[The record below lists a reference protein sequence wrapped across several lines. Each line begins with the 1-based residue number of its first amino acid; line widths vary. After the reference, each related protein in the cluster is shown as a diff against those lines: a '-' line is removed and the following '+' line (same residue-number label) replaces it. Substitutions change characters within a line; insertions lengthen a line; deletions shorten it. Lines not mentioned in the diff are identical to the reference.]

1 MAKNTSPKLRLIVW
15 AVPPGKDF
23 ENLVTIR
30 GKARSILAEK
40 FPLNLICRII
50 TINSN
55 TGKEGKI
62 MIKDDRNYH
71 QRLQEFCDC
80 YLETDPKKELEK
92 AANGISGDP
101 SGDLD
106 ELALKFLGLGIFYGA
121 SEKAK
126 KISIERSNEGKVLFS
141 VESRGRYQLP
151 SPGVQ
156 VADRI
161 ISIARSITH
170 IDEAKGKEPVS
181 LGLRNDRIDL
191 TFQFDRK
198 KSGEAFSILFPKL

>member
-1 MAKNTSPKLRLIVW
+1 MSKIFWVALPVGNGHKACGI
-15 AVPPGKDF
+15 
-23 ENLVTIR
+23 LV
-30 GKARSILAEK
+30 GQP
-40 FPLNLICRII
+40 PLNLISWII
-50 TINSN
+50 TFSRNIR
-55 TGKEGKI
+55 KEGKM

-80 YLETDPKKELEK
+80 YLETDPKKELER
-92 AANGISGDP
+92 AAQGNSGDP

-121 SEKAK
+121 AEKAK
-126 KISIERSNEGKVLFS
+126 KISIERSNEGKVIFS
-141 VESRGRYQLP
+141 VESRGKYQLP
-151 SPGVQ
+151 SPSVQ

-181 LGLRNDRIDL
+181 FGLRNDRIDL
-191 TFQFDRK
+191 TFEFDRK
-198 KSGEAFSILFPKL
+198 KNAETFSILFPKL